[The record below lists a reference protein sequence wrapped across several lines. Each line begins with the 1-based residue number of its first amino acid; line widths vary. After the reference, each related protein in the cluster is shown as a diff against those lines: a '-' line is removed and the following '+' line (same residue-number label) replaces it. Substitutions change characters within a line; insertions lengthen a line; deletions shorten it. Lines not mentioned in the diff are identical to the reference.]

1 MYEAGLADVP
11 SPLMFKA
18 KVKLVDAL
26 VPPSVVAI
34 APSATRP
41 LTVKLF
47 NSGVEVV
54 VTFPTLVNVNVVRAA
69 PLTVT
74 GPGTI
79 PATAVAAVAEAV

>member
-34 APSATRP
+34 APPATRP